1 MRMANSSSR
10 RSATT
15 RFDSLEQEAF
25 LSLWR
30 TYDRLRALEDEFFRP
45 YDLTPQ
51 QYNVLRL
58 LKAQQPALLPT
69 LDVANLLVSR
79 APDITRMLDK
89 LAQRGLVSRVR
100 SESDRRTVLVGITP
114 AGTQLLAE
122 MHEPLRACH
131 ERQLGHLPPE
141 TLLQLIE
148 LLRQVRDPHEPQE
161 SSWH

>member
-1 MRMANSSSR
+1 MTTASSR

-58 LKAQQPALLPT
+58 LKAQHPALLPT
-69 LDVANLLVSR
+69 LDVANRLVSR

>member
-1 MRMANSSSR
+1 MANSSSR

>member
-1 MRMANSSSR
+1 MRMANTSSR

>member
-1 MRMANSSSR
+1 MTMANTSSR

-58 LKAQQPALLPT
+58 LKAQHPALLPT
-69 LDVANLLVSR
+69 LDVANRLVSR

>member
-1 MRMANSSSR
+1 MANTSSR